1 MAAGNPGGMF
11 LTGIDVLG
19 SSVDEATG
27 TIILQ
32 TGDVS
37 NAFHETDNVEAWQ
50 PFCWQGRPSNP
61 KPGTSTPSCQ
71 VLVLRE
77 SDNDKAFASRDL
89 RTQKNGAIQPGE
101 FMACAGGEDGSAQG
115 RILGKANGTIAM
127 YTSEGN
133 VEGGGSIAI
142 QVNATDGVALSTPW
156 GAITISPEGLKIVWG
171 SSGIQLNNDGITLIG
186 QGIAVNSGNV
196 SLGAGAI
203 LPALYG
209 PTGVAGVASTSVK
222 IAP

>member
-1 MAAGNPGGMF
+1 MAAGNIGSMF
-11 LTGIDVLG
+11 QTGVDCLG
-19 SSVDEATG
+19 TSVDPSTG
-27 TIILQ
+27 TIIVA
-32 TGDVS
+32 TGDV
-37 NAFHETDNVEAWQ
+37 NNQFHETDNVELWGPVNWIA
-50 PFCWQGRPSNP
+50 RPSNP
-61 KPGTSTPSCQ
+61 TPGETNKSCQ
-71 VLVLRE
+71 FLVLRE
-77 SDNDKAFASRDL
+77 SDNDKAFGARDL
-89 RTQKNGAIQPGE
+89 RLQLNGQVNAGE
-101 FMACAGGEDGSAQG
+101 FMACAGGEDGKSQG
-115 RILGKANGTIAM
+115 RILGKSSGTIAM

-156 GAITISPEGLKIVWG
+156 GAITIGPDGLKIVWG